1 MLYICYTC
9 MICNIIPSHIIIAV
23 VIYLFY
29 DCVGIKINITQAGF
43 TTLYSLL
50 LCSFFSPDFI
60 FINN

>member
-1 MLYICYTC
+1 
-9 MICNIIPSHIIIAV
+9 MICNITPSHIIIAV

-29 DCVGIKINITQAGF
+29 DCIGVKINITQAGF

>member
-1 MLYICYTC
+1 

-43 TTLYSLL
+43 TALYSLL
-50 LCSFFSPDFI
+50 LCSFFPPDFI